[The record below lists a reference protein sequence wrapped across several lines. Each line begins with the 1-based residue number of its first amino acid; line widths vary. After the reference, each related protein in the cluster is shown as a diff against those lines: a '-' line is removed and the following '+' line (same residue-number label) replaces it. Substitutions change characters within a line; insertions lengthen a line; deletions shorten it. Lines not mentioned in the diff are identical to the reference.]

1 MSEKAGN
8 NFWDLNHFQYNKLS
22 LVKFPSRITERNRFG
37 MEFVA
42 ELPKEYQ
49 GTGLKAPSMLA
60 HRDDKTGKEYIMF
73 IKCDAMPIRWNIEK
87 NRFEKMESTDDG
99 RWEWRK
105 Y

>member
-8 NFWDLNHFQYNKLS
+8 NFWDINDNHLVKLS
-22 LVKFPSRITERNRFG
+22 TITLSRYG

-49 GTGLKAPSMLA
+49 GGKTPSMLA

-73 IKCDAMPIRWNIEK
+73 IKADAMPIRWNIEK
-87 NRFEKMESTDDG
+87 NRFEKMESTDDD